1 MSRKCFS
8 NYALVSVQAQNWQL
22 VVFDHLGGDKV
33 GMITAEGD
41 NEIYTTGIFFY
52 DFVLPLANDFHAR
65 ILSGLHEGRD
75 YSSVLLVRFDTKNIA
90 FKLTSYGQVL
100 TDCACM
106 PFR

>member
-1 MSRKCFS
+1 MSRERFS
-8 NYALVSVQAQNWQL
+8 NYALVRVQAKNWQL

-33 GMITAEGD
+33 GMIAAEGD
-41 NEIYTTGIFFY
+41 NEIDANGMFFS

-75 YSSVLLVRFDTKNIA
+75 YSGVLLVRLDTKNIA
-90 FKLTSYGQVL
+90 FKLTSCGKVL